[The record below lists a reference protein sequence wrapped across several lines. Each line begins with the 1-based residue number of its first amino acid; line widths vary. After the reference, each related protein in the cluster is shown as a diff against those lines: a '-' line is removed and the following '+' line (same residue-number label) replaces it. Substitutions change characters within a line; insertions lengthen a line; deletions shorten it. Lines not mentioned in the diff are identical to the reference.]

1 MHDEVR
7 RPIPPARVYHVEE
20 EEMAIPPTR
29 PRRHRPPARAAGLAC
44 ALVTGAG
51 LLTACGTDDG
61 NTIDVYYA
69 PEDNFQTVVDNCNE
83 DADGRYRIVYHKL
96 PRDADGQRE
105 QMVRRLAANDETMDV
120 LGLDVTWVPEF
131 AEAGWIEEWTG
142 DRKAQAER
150 DVLPGP
156 LATAQWDDKLWAA
169 PKNTNVQLLWY
180 DDRITPEPP
189 STWDEVIRDSKQLE
203 REGKPHQ
210 ILFTGAQYEGLVV
223 FYNSLVESAGGRILS
238 DDGERVVIDE
248 GAVEALRILKE
259 ITSSGLTD
267 PSLTNQQEDEV
278 RLAMQQGRGAFE
290 INWPFVHASYAA
302 EKPETLQHFK
312 WAQYPSA
319 QRGRPGRSTIGGYDL
334 AVSSASTNKPAAF
347 EAALCLRSAEHQKFS
362 ALSDGVP
369 PSIGTVY
376 DDTEPLDPS
385 KPADAESNPSMA
397 TEYPMRG
404 AIKQA
409 LENAAVRPL
418 TPAYQN
424 LSTVMA
430 KVLSP
435 PSEIDPQRTA
445 ERLREELSAALDS
458 KGVIP

>member
-1 MHDEVR
+1 MTVPR
-7 RPIPPARVYHVEE
+7 MRP
-20 EEMAIPPTR
+20 R
-29 PRRHRPPARAAGLAC
+29 PRRPHVRAVGLAC

-51 LLTACGTDDG
+51 LVTACGTDDPR
-61 NTIDVYYA
+61 TINVYYA
-69 PEDNFQTVVDNCNE
+69 PEDNFQKVVDSCNE
-83 DADGRYRIVYHKL
+83 RADGRYRIVYNKL

-105 QMVRRLAANDETMDV
+105 QMVRRLAAGDETMDV

-131 AEAGWIEEWTG
+131 AEAGWVEEWTG
-142 DRKAQAER
+142 DRRAEAER

-156 LATAQWDDKLWAA
+156 LSTAKWNGKLWAA

-189 STWDEVIRDSKQLE
+189 STWDEMIRDSKRLE
-203 REGKPHQ
+203 REGKPHR

-223 FYNSLVESAGGRILS
+223 VYNSIVESAGGRILS
-238 DDGERVVIDE
+238 DDGKRVIVDE
-248 GAVEALRILKE
+248 GAVEALRILKKV
-259 ITSSGLTD
+259 TTSGLTD

-290 INWPFVHASYAA
+290 LNWPFVYASYAA
-302 EKPETLQHFK
+302 EKPAALRHFK
-312 WAQYPSA
+312 WAQYPGVREGS
-319 QRGRPGRSTIGGYDL
+319 PGRSTIGGYDL
-334 AVSSASTNKPAAF
+334 AVSASSPNKPAAF
-347 EAALCLRSAEHQKFS
+347 EAALCLRSPEHQKFS
-362 ALSDGVP
+362 ALTDGVP
-369 PSIGTVY
+369 PSIETVY
-376 DDTEPLDPS
+376 EDTEPLDPS
-385 KPADAESNPSMA
+385 KPADPEDNPSMA

-404 AIKQA
+404 AIKKA
-409 LENAAVRPL
+409 LENAALRPL

-435 PSEIDPQRTA
+435 PSEIDPRRTA
-445 ERLREELSAALDS
+445 QRLREELAAALDS